1 LEGIRSHLASYSAS
15 DRERFHI
22 LLGDGTWAR
31 QSQKRCVSVYQINC
45 EVPVESIEVGLS
57 GEILRPLICRG
68 ILVDLVE
75 GLEVHVEDIP
85 SLGDLE
91 VGSKIVIQGY
101 TYGVDLDA
109 HISFAQDSEAEGEH
123 KSKFE
128 ESFH

>member
-1 LEGIRSHLASYSAS
+1 MIIIHSEINLRCGKR
-15 DRERFHI
+15 RTRF
-22 LLGDGTWAR
+22 T
-31 QSQKRCVSVYQINC
+31 
-45 EVPVESIEVGLS
+45 
-57 GEILRPLICRG
+57 G

-75 GLEVHVEDIP
+75 GLEVHVEDII
-85 SLGDLE
+85 SLGNLE
-91 VGSKIVIQGY
+91 VGSKIVIQGD